1 MNTTTNKLADKARR
15 IVGLQVSA
23 GMVSAMVFLVL
34 QGMMQGLAALYGAL
48 SSIVLVF
55 LLSRGVKRA
64 SEVALH
70 DPKKSMM
77 ILYLG
82 AVQRFIL
89 LLVLF
94 ALGLAVLKLD
104 PLACLIGFG
113 LAQLTYV
120 IAAKLD

>member
-1 MNTTTNKLADKARR
+1 M
-15 IVGLQVSA
+15 
-23 GMVSAMVFLVL
+23 L
-34 QGMMQGLAALYGAL
+34 QGVTQGLAALYGAFT
-48 SSIVLVF
+48 SIVLAF

-64 SEVALH
+64 SEAALH

-82 AVQRFIL
+82 AVQRFVL

-94 ALGLAVLKLD
+94 AIGLAVLKLD